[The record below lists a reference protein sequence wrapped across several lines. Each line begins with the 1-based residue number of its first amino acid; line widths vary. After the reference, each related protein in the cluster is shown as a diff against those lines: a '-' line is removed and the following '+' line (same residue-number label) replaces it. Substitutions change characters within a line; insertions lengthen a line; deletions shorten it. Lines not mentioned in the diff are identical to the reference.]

1 MKKIIYSFTFLLAL
15 SLSAQTSVRY
25 YNLNVKRG
33 QAANVLK
40 LFTDFSEGGKWK
52 SGGVMLQG
60 VGFKNGVTHRIVV
73 WGDPSNWGTENPW
86 TEEKW
91 ELWSEKMNDL
101 TYPNTPDSS
110 SGSVLSF
117 TQGGDWE
124 KYPTARVYDVRVH
137 EPSKFK
143 SAWDKNVKAAKEILD
158 GRSMGLVSYELGGT
172 PGASHGLIIYGKDEN
187 DVQLTL
193 RKIQK
198 TKTFRDYIASRG
210 KVDYIQTYQV
220 KTAKRF

>member
-1 MKKIIYSFTFLLAL
+1 MKKIIYSLIFLFAL
-15 SLSAQTSVRY
+15 NAIAQTSVRY

-40 LFTDFSEGGKWK
+40 LFSDFSEGGKWK
-52 SGGVMLQG
+52 SGGLMLQG
-60 VGFKNGVTHRIVV
+60 VGFKNGVTHRIVI
-73 WGDPSNWGTENPW
+73 WGDPSNWGTENQW
-86 TEEKW
+86 SEEKW
-91 ELWSEKMNDL
+91 QLWVEKMNDM

-137 EPSKFK
+137 EPLKFK

-172 PGASHGLIIYGKDEN
+172 LGASHGLIIYGKDEN

-198 TKTFRDYIASRG
+198 TKAFRDYIASRG
-210 KVDYIQTYQV
+210 KVDYIQAYQV
-220 KTAKRF
+220 QTVQRF